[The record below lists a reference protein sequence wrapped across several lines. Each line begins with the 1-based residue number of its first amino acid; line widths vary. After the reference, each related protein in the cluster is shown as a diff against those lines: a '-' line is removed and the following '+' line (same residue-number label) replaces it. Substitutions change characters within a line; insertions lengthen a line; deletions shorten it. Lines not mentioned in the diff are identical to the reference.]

1 MIQAPDDSAYVE
13 NKLVH
18 FVSMF
23 IFAMK
28 QTLKIFAALM
38 TKSTVLSLALQEPML

>member
-1 MIQAPDDSAYVE
+1 MIQAPDGSSYVE
-13 NKLVH
+13 NKLVR

-28 QTLKIFAALM
+28 QILKIFAALM
-38 TKSTVLSLALQEPML
+38 RTSILLSLALQEPML